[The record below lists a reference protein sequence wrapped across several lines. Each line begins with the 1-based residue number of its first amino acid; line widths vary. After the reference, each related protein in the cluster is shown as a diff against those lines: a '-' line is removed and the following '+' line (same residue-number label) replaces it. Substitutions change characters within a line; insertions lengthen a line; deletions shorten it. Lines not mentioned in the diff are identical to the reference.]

1 MDMPYKAIPKETKEE
16 VLRRIKDEG
25 LSVPQASKEYGLS
38 QPAIY
43 RWLNN
48 STKRINPILEN
59 NRLKREIKGLHEFI
73 GQVTI
78 ELNKQKKEI

>member
-1 MDMPYKAIPKETKEE
+1 MPYKAIPKETKGE

-38 QPAIY
+38 QAAIY

-48 STKRINPILEN
+48 STKKINPVLEN
-59 NRLKREIKGLHEFI
+59 NRLKKEIKGLHEFI

-78 ELNKQKKEI
+78 ELNKQKKEV